1 MQGAQPQEG
10 LESRQDGTGS
20 AAEEGWLRPA
30 WFALVLGGMVL
41 AAFPQV
47 LAGLGT
53 FVARDFGDFSYP
65 VAHYQR
71 ECFWRGE
78 LPLWNPYN
86 DCGTPFLAQW
96 NTMCLYP
103 PALVYLLLPL
113 RWSLGF
119 FGLLHL
125 WFGGLGMYFLAHRWT
140 CNALAASVAGV
151 VFAFNG
157 LSLNLLMW
165 PSHIATF
172 SWMPWVVLAVELAW
186 REGGRK
192 VLLAAGA
199 GAMQLLAGGPETIL
213 FTWLLSLGLWG
224 LEFARPRGRVPM
236 ALRLGV
242 VVVLAAAL
250 SAAQLLPFFDLA
262 GHSQRELGFSDAS
275 WAMPASGWANF
286 LVPMAFGRIWAEN
299 MFAQAGQYWTS
310 SYYLGIG
317 ALLLALLAVWTVRDR
332 RVWLLLGAGIAA
344 FFCALGDHTF
354 VYPLL
359 RRLIPQLTLIT
370 YPVKFVIVIVFVGPL
385 LAGFGVAQALSARG
399 PSGRRTGRKLLLL
412 SGVLVG
418 LIGLILVW
426 ARAVPVPLSD
436 FPATLRNGLS
446 RAAFLGAILA
456 VLLLLRRSASRAHCQ
471 GTRVTFKTFLATFV
485 GTFVENRPSSTK
497 AATKVATKA
506 ATKIP
511 ESLTRPGSAFRPRPI
526 ILSLALLA
534 LLWLDVWTHEPPQNP
549 TVSAYVYTIGEAR
562 VEQAFQPPPVLGE
575 SRVMVS
581 RAARESFN
589 YRHSKDIEAGY
600 MERRLGFDLNCNL
613 LDEVPKVDGFFSLSP
628 RESDAVLSAL
638 YDAPDGSLPG
648 LMDFLSVAHIT
659 APGQLTEFVARPNW
673 LPMVT
678 AGQRPVFLDRANT
691 GRSLMRPDFDGRKE
705 VLLPPEARALVPA
718 AHQIDARV
726 VSRRFNRRQVDFDIA
741 AAESTLAVLSQSYYH
756 WWRAYVDGR
765 PAPLLLANYAF
776 QAVPVPA
783 GSHHVRL
790 VYEDRAFQIGLVCS
804 ILALLGCVIVWCCG
818 LQLGT
823 NRISTRL
830 SKAEAIRRSIAR
842 ECPP

>member
-10 LESRQDGTGS
+10 LESRRGDARP
-20 AAEEGWLRPA
+20 AAEETWLRPA

-47 LAGLGT
+47 LAGVGT

-71 ECFWRGE
+71 ECFWHGE

-103 PALVYLLLPL
+103 PALFYLLLPL
-113 RWSLGF
+113 RWSLGMF
-119 FGLLHL
+119 CLLHL

-140 CNALAASVAGV
+140 RNSLAASVAGV

-165 PSHIATF
+165 PSHAATF
-172 SWMPWVVLAVELAW
+172 SWMPWVVLAVEGAW

-192 VLLAAGA
+192 VPLAAGA

-224 LEFARPRGRVPM
+224 LEFARGPAPELPQPCSSGRLLM
-236 ALRLGV
+236 ARRLGTV
-242 VVVLAAAL
+242 LVLAAGL

-262 GHSQRELGFSDAS
+262 AHSQRELGFADAS
-275 WAMPASGWANF
+275 WAMPARGWANF
-286 LVPMAFGRIWAEN
+286 LVPMAFGQVWAEN
-299 MFAQAGQYWTS
+299 IFAQSGQYWTS

-317 ALLLALLAVWTVRDR
+317 ALLLALVAAWTVRDR
-332 RVWLLLGAGIAA
+332 RVWLLLAAGIAA

-354 VYPLL
+354 VHPML

-385 LAGFGVAQALSARG
+385 LAGFGAAQVRSARG
-399 PSGRRTGRKLLLL
+399 QGARRTGTALLLVCA
-412 SGVLVG
+412 VLLG
-418 LIGLILVW
+418 LIGFILLW
-426 ARAVPVPLSD
+426 ARGAPVPSSD
-436 FPATLRNGLS
+436 FPATLRNGLG
-446 RAAFLGAILA
+446 RAAFLGATVV
-456 VLLLLRRSASRAHCQ
+456 VLFLLGRR
-471 GTRVTFKTFLATFV
+471 
-485 GTFVENRPSSTK
+485 
-497 AATKVATKA
+497 AA
-506 ATKIP
+506 
-511 ESLTRPGSAFRPRPI
+511 RPRPGM
-526 ILSLALLA
+526 LALVLLA

-549 TVSAYVYTIGEAR
+549 TVSAYVYTVGEAR
-562 VEQAFQPPPVLGE
+562 TEQALKPPPVLGE

-589 YRHSKDIEAGY
+589 YRHSKDVEAGY

-638 YDAPDGSLPG
+638 YNAPDGSLPG

-659 APGQLTEFVARPNW
+659 APGQLAEFAARPTW

-678 AGQRPVFLDRANT
+678 AGQKPVFLDRAGI
-691 GRSLMRPDFDGRKE
+691 GRRLMRPDFDGGKV
-705 VLLPPEARALVPA
+705 VLLAPEARAQVAA
-718 AHQIDARV
+718 AHQTDARV
-726 VSRRFNRRQVDFDIA
+726 VSRRFSRRQVDIEIA
-741 AAESTLAVLSQSYYH
+741 APEPSLAVLSQAYYH
-756 WWRAYVDGR
+756 WWRAYVDDR
-765 PAPLLLANYAF
+765 PAPVLLANYAF

-783 GSHHVRL
+783 GSRHVRL
-790 VYEDRAFQIGLVCS
+790 VYEDRALQIGLACS
-804 ILALLGCVIVWCCG
+804 ILSLLGCVALWV
-818 LQLGT
+818 LAPAL
-823 NRISTRL
+823 RKRF
-830 SKAEAIRRSIAR
+830 
-842 ECPP
+842 